1 MPNFGVDRGTDSGNS
16 GAPATWDAD
25 LVDYS
30 PPGGGNEESV
40 QEALARIVHRG
51 QYDTDGEYEAARDA
65 ISDTAGLNNLDV
77 TGDAEVQGSLEVN
90 GNITI
95 DGVNLRTSLQ
105 AFAVAMGLALG

>member
-1 MPNFGVDRGTDSGNS
+1 VFAIADRSGDRYAATFTHSVNGPANSATYRRYVD
-16 GAPATWDAD
+16 
-25 LVDYS
+25 
-30 PPGGGNEESV
+30 
-40 QEALARIVHRG
+40 H
-51 QYDTDGEYEAARDA
+51 
-65 ISDTAGLNNLDV
+65 LDV